1 MKNSDLHGNAPDQCK
16 VALLL
21 VDVINDLEFPEAD
34 QLLEAALAAAQKMA
48 KLADRARRLKIPVI
62 YANDNFGR
70 WRSDLQ
76 AVIRHCLD
84 NDVRGRPIA
93 KLLRPRET
101 DYLVLKP
108 KHSAFFATTLQTLLR
123 YLGVEKVVLA
133 GYAGNICVLFTAN
146 DLYLRDYTLHVP
158 RDCTASNSVADNAYA
173 LEQMAKILKADL
185 TPSTEL
191 DLEKLIGR
199 RRKSARKTARKRR
212 GQRT

>member
-1 MKNSDLHGNAPDQCK
+1 MKNADLHGNAP
-16 VALLL
+16 
-21 VDVINDLEFPEAD
+21 
-34 QLLEAALAAAQKMA
+34 
-48 KLADRARRLKIPVI
+48 
-62 YANDNFGR
+62 
-70 WRSDLQ
+70 
-76 AVIRHCLD
+76 
-84 NDVRGRPIA
+84 DVRGRPIA

-123 YLGVEKVVLA
+123 YLRVERVVLA

-173 LEQMAKILKADL
+173 LEQMEKILKADL
-185 TPSTEL
+185 TSSIEL
-191 DLEKLIGR
+191 DLEKLLGR
-199 RRKSARKTARKRR
+199 RRRSTRKTARKRR